1 MAQKYTVELIAK
13 TDKAINEIEDL
24 KNEIKGLQSQVSE
37 GNKNTANGLDTIG
50 TAAKKTNRVL
60 VSVGNT
66 LKAIGI
72 GLLLASL
79 EKLREVFA
87 SNQKVIDFFNI
98 TMETLTIAFN
108 DLFNFLNANVGTVVG
123 YFKSIFTDPLGAI
136 RDMSAAIE
144 KYLIRSFVNFLEL
157 IEVSGLAISKFFKGD
172 WVGAIGLASV
182 AGSKFVDVVTGV
194 DDSLVKAGEAVTNI
208 VEGIKGYVKGTIDAA
223 TSTIELNKAAATA
236 EIQLQGLLEK
246 YDRQAEKL
254 RQVRDEER
262 NTIAE
267 RKQANEDLNAVLDE
281 QEEAMLRL
289 VDIQIAAAQK
299 QYDINANQENYNN
312 LLKITQEREAV
323 LAQIEGFRSEQ
334 KSNDL
339 ALFREELELSN
350 SLRDAD
356 FERMVANEEFNAS
369 MVGNDVARLE
379 RLRTLAQ
386 KESEIREKQLRDD
399 LNRTK
404 LGTQA
409 QVDAQNAL
417 FDFLQD
423 NGNKQKE
430 LDRDIQEAKLATI
443 SGALGGIAQLV
454 GESSAFGKG
463 IAVSQAI
470 IDTYAGANKA
480 IAQGGIFGGIAA
492 AGIIAAGLANV
503 KNIVST
509 DVPDTPSFARGV
521 GASSAS
527 VSAPAPQLP
536 DFNVVGIS
544 GTNQLAESIASK
556 TNEPIKA
563 YVVASDVST
572 AQSLERNIVSGA
584 SI

>member
-1 MAQKYTVELIAK
+1 MAQKITVELLAK

-24 KNEIKGLQSQVSE
+24 KNEIKGLQGQVSE
-37 GNKNTANGLDTIG
+37 GNKNTAQGLDTIG

-60 VSVGNT
+60 ISVGNT

-98 TMETLTIAFN
+98 TMEALTIAFN
-108 DLFNFLNANVGTVVG
+108 DFFNFLNANVGTVAG

-136 RDMSAAIE
+136 RDMGTAIE

-172 WVGAIGLASV
+172 WAGAIGLASL

-194 DDSLVKAGEAVTNI
+194 DDSLVKVGNAINNTVDS
-208 VEGIKGYVKGTIDAA
+208 IKNYVKGTIDAA
-223 TSTIELNKAAATA
+223 TGTIELNKAALTA
-236 EIQLQGLLEK
+236 EIQLQGLLEQ

-262 NTIAE
+262 NTIQE
-267 RKQANEDLNAVLDE
+267 RIKANNDLNDVLDE
-281 QEEAMLRL
+281 QEAAMLKL
-289 VDIQIAAAQK
+289 IDIQIAAAQR
-299 QYDINANQENYNN
+299 QYDINNNQENYNE
-312 LLKITQEREAV
+312 LLKITQERSAV

-339 ALFREELELSN
+339 ALFREELELSM

-379 RLRTLAQ
+379 RLKTLSE
-386 KESEIREKQLRDD
+386 KESEIREQQLRDD
-399 LNRTK
+399 LARTK

-423 NGNKQKE
+423 NGNKQKQ
-430 LDRDIQEAKLATI
+430 LDREIQEAKLATV

-480 IAQGGIFGGIAA
+480 LAQGGIFGGVAA

-503 KNIVST
+503 KTILST
-509 DVPDTPSFARGV
+509 ETPETPSFAG
-521 GASSAS
+521 GGSAS
-527 VSAPAPQLP
+527 VAAPAVPTPPRFNIVGQSNISQL
-536 DFNVVGIS
+536 S
-544 GTNQLAESIASK
+544 ETIAGQ
-556 TNEPIKA
+556 TQEPVKA
-563 YVVASDVST
+563 YVVSSDVTT
-572 AQSLERNIVSGA
+572 AQSLERNIVSSA

>member
-108 DLFNFLNANVGTVVG
+108 DLFNFLNANVGTVIG
-123 YFKSIFTDPLGAI
+123 YFKSLFTDPLGAI
-136 RDMSAAIE
+136 QDMSAAIE
-144 KYLIRSFVNFLEL
+144 KYLIRSFVNFIEL

-172 WVGAIGLASV
+172 WAGAIGLASV

-194 DDSLVKAGEAVTNI
+194 DDSMVKAGEAVSNI

-262 NTIAE
+262 NTIDE
-267 RKQANEDLNAVLDE
+267 RIKANNDLKAVLDE
-281 QEEAMLRL
+281 QEAAMLRQ
-289 VDIQIAAAQK
+289 VDTIIAAAQA
-299 QYDINANQENYNN
+299 QYNKNANQENYIA
-312 LLKITQEREAV
+312 LLEATQEREAV

-334 KSNDL
+334 LSNDL
-339 ALFREELELSN
+339 ALNRESLELTQSQT
-350 SLRDAD
+350 DASA
-356 FERMVANEEFNAS
+356 ERAISEQQFLAEQIQ
-369 MVGNDVARLE
+369 GEYLRLE
-379 RLRTLAQ
+379 ALKSAAEQEAIIEEERLTNKRNQYKA
-386 KESEIREKQLRDD
+386 
-399 LNRTK
+399 
-404 LGTQA
+404 GTQA
-409 QVDAQNAL
+409 FVDAN
-417 FDFLQD
+417 
-423 NGNKQKE
+423 N
-430 LDRDIQEAKLATI
+430 
-443 SGALGGIAQLV
+443 
-454 GESSAFGKG
+454 
-463 IAVSQAI
+463 
-470 IDTYAGANKA
+470 
-480 IAQGGIFGGIAA
+480 
-492 AGIIAAGLANV
+492 
-503 KNIVST
+503 
-509 DVPDTPSFARGV
+509 
-521 GASSAS
+521 
-527 VSAPAPQLP
+527 
-536 DFNVVGIS
+536 
-544 GTNQLAESIASK
+544 
-556 TNEPIKA
+556 
-563 YVVASDVST
+563 
-572 AQSLERNIVSGA
+572 
-584 SI
+584 

>member
-1 MAQKYTVELIAK
+1 MAQKYTVELLAK

-24 KNEIKGLQSQVSE
+24 KNEIKGLQGQVSE
-37 GNKNTANGLDTIG
+37 GNKNTAQGLDTIG

-60 VSVGNT
+60 ISVGNT

-98 TMETLTIAFN
+98 TMEALTIAFN
-108 DLFNFLNANVGTVVG
+108 DFFNFLNANVGTVAG

-136 RDMSAAIE
+136 RDMGTAIE

-172 WVGAIGLASV
+172 WAGAIGLASL

-194 DDSLVKAGEAVTNI
+194 DDSLVKVGNAINDTVDS
-208 VEGIKGYVKGTIDAA
+208 IKNYVKGTIDAA
-223 TSTIELNKAAATA
+223 TGTIELNKAALTA
-236 EIQLQGLLEK
+236 EIQLQGLLEQ

-262 NTIAE
+262 NTIQE
-267 RKQANEDLNAVLDE
+267 RIKANNDLNDVLDE
-281 QEEAMLRL
+281 QEAAMLKL
-289 VDIQIAAAQK
+289 IDIQIAAAQR
-299 QYDINANQENYNN
+299 QYDINNNQENYNE
-312 LLKITQEREAV
+312 LLRVTQERSAV

-339 ALFREELELSN
+339 ALFREELELSM

-379 RLRTLAQ
+379 RLKTLSE
-386 KESEIREKQLRDD
+386 KESKIREQQLKDD
-399 LNRTK
+399 LVRTK

-423 NGNKQKE
+423 NGNKQKQ
-430 LDRDIQEAKLATI
+430 LDREIQEAKLATV

-480 IAQGGIFGGIAA
+480 LAQGGIFGGVAA

-503 KNIVST
+503 KTILST
-509 DVPDTPSFARGV
+509 ETPETPSFAG
-521 GASSAS
+521 GGSAS
-527 VSAPAPQLP
+527 VAAPAVPTPPRFNIVGQSNISQL
-536 DFNVVGIS
+536 S
-544 GTNQLAESIASK
+544 ETIAGQ
-556 TNEPIKA
+556 TQEPVKA
-563 YVVASDVST
+563 YVVSSDVTT
-572 AQSLERNIVSGA
+572 AQSLERNIVSSA

>member
-1 MAQKYTVELIAK
+1 MAQKITVELLAK

-60 VSVGNT
+60 ISVGNT

-136 RDMSAAIE
+136 RDMSAAID

-172 WVGAIGLASV
+172 WAGAIGLASL

-194 DDSLVKAGEAVTNI
+194 DDSVVKVGNAINNTVDS
-208 VEGIKGYVKGTIDAA
+208 IKNYVKGTIDAA
-223 TSTIELNKAAATA
+223 TGTIELNKAAETA
-236 EIQLQGLLEK
+236 EIQLQGLLEQ

-262 NTIAE
+262 NTIQE
-267 RKQANEDLNAVLDE
+267 RIKANNDLNDVLDE
-281 QEEAMLRL
+281 QEAAMLKL
-289 VDIQIAAAQK
+289 IDIQIAAAQR
-299 QYDINANQENYNN
+299 QYDINNNQENYNE
-312 LLKITQEREAV
+312 LLRVTQERSAV

-339 ALFREELELSN
+339 ALFREELELSM

-379 RLRTLAQ
+379 RLKTLSQ
-386 KESEIREKQLRDD
+386 KESEIREQQLRDD
-399 LNRTK
+399 LARTK

-430 LDRDIQEAKLATI
+430 LDREIQEAKLATV

-480 IAQGGIFGGIAA
+480 LAQGGIFGGVAA

-503 KNIVST
+503 KTILST
-509 DVPDTPSFARGV
+509 ETPATPSFAG
-521 GASSAS
+521 GGSAS
-527 VSAPAPQLP
+527 VAAPAVPTPPRFNIVGQSNISQL
-536 DFNVVGIS
+536 S
-544 GTNQLAESIASK
+544 ETIAGQ
-556 TNEPIKA
+556 TQEPVKA
-563 YVVASDVST
+563 YVVSSDVTT
-572 AQSLERNIVSGA
+572 AQSLERNIVSSA

>member
-60 VSVGNT
+60 ISVGNT

-98 TMETLTIAFN
+98 TMETLSIAFN
-108 DLFNFLNANVGTVVG
+108 DFFNFLDANIGSVAG
-123 YFKSIFTDPLGAI
+123 YFKSIFTDPLGSI
-136 RDMSAAIE
+136 RDMSLAIN

-194 DDSLVKAGEAVTNI
+194 DDSLVKAGNAVNNI
-208 VEGIKGYVKGTIDAA
+208 VNSITDYVKGTVKAA
-223 TSTIELNKAAATA
+223 TSTIELTKAAETA

-267 RKQANEDLNAVLDE
+267 RKKANEDLNAVLDE
-281 QEEAMLRL
+281 QEAAMLKL
-289 VDIQIAAAQK
+289 VDIQIASAQK

-339 ALFREELELSN
+339 ALFREEIELNN
-350 SLRDAD
+350 SLRDSD
-356 FERMVANEEFNAS
+356 FERQIANEEFNAS
-369 MVGNDVARLE
+369 LIGNDVARIQRLKDIAQLE
-379 RLRTLAQ
+379 
-386 KESEIREKQLRDD
+386 SDIREEQLRDD
-399 LNRTK
+399 LARTK

-423 NGNKQKE
+423 NANKQKQ
-430 LDRDIQEAKLATI
+430 LDADLADAKLSTI

-454 GESSAFGKG
+454 GENSKFGKG
-463 IAVSQAI
+463 IAISQAI

-480 IAQGGIFGGIAA
+480 LAQGGIFGGIAA
-492 AGIIAAGLANV
+492 AGIIAGGLANV
-503 KNIVST
+503 RNIVST
-509 DVPDTPSFARGV
+509 QEPQAPSFATGV
-521 GASSAS
+521 GGGS
-527 VSAPAPQLP
+527 VSAPIPSTP
-536 DFNVVGIS
+536 PSFNVVGTS
-544 GTNQLAESIASK
+544 GTNQLADVIAGQSK
-556 TNEPIKA
+556 QPIKA
-563 YVVASDVST
+563 YVVSSDVST
-572 AQSLERNIVSGA
+572 AQSLDRNIIEGA

>member
-1 MAQKYTVELIAK
+1 MAQKITVELLAK

-60 VSVGNT
+60 ISVGNT

-98 TMETLTIAFN
+98 TMEALTIAFN
-108 DLFNFLNANVGTVVG
+108 DFFNFLNANVGTVAG

-136 RDMSAAIE
+136 QDMGAAIE

-172 WVGAIGLASV
+172 WAGAIGLASL

-194 DDSLVKAGEAVTNI
+194 DDSMVKVGNAISNTVDS
-208 VEGIKGYVKGTIDAA
+208 IKNYVKGTIDAA
-223 TSTIELNKAAATA
+223 TGTIELNKAALTA
-236 EIQLQGLLEK
+236 EIQLQGLLEQ

-262 NTIAE
+262 NTIQE
-267 RKQANEDLNAVLDE
+267 RIKANNDLNDVLDE
-281 QEEAMLRL
+281 QEEAMLKL
-289 VDIQIAAAQK
+289 IDIQIAAAQR
-299 QYDINANQENYNN
+299 QYDINNNQENYNE
-312 LLKITQEREAV
+312 LLKITQERSAV

-339 ALFREELELSN
+339 ALFREELELSM

-379 RLRTLAQ
+379 RLKTLSQ
-386 KESEIREKQLRDD
+386 KESEIREQQLRDD
-399 LNRTK
+399 LARTK

-430 LDRDIQEAKLATI
+430 LDREIQEAKLATV

-480 IAQGGIFGGIAA
+480 LGQGGIFGGVAA

-503 KNIVST
+503 KTILST
-509 DVPDTPSFARGV
+509 ETPATPSFAG
-521 GASSAS
+521 GGSAS
-527 VSAPAPQLP
+527 VSAPAVPTPPRFNIVGQSNISQL
-536 DFNVVGIS
+536 S
-544 GTNQLAESIASK
+544 ETIAGQTK
-556 TNEPIKA
+556 EPVKA
-563 YVVASDVST
+563 YVVSSDVTT
-572 AQSLERNIVSGA
+572 AQSLERNIVSSA

>member
-24 KNEIKGLQSQVSE
+24 KNEIKGLQRQVSE

-60 VSVGNT
+60 ISVGNT

-72 GLLLASL
+72 GMLLASL

-98 TMETLTIAFN
+98 TMETLSIAFN
-108 DLFNFLNANVGTVVG
+108 DFFNFLDANIGSVAG
-123 YFKSIFTDPLGAI
+123 YFKSIFTDPLGSI
-136 RDMSAAIE
+136 RDMSLAID

-194 DDSLVKAGEAVTNI
+194 DDSLVKAGNSVNNI
-208 VEGIKGYVKGTIDAA
+208 VNSITDYVKGTVKAA
-223 TSTIELNKAAATA
+223 TSTIELTKAAETA

-267 RKQANEDLNAVLDE
+267 RKKANEDLNAVLDE
-281 QEEAMLRL
+281 QEAAMLKL
-289 VDIQIAAAQK
+289 VDIQIASAQK

-339 ALFREELELSN
+339 ALFREEIELNN
-350 SLRDAD
+350 SLRDSD
-356 FERMVANEEFNAS
+356 FERQIANEEFNAS
-369 MVGNDVARLE
+369 LIGNDVARIQRLKDIAQLE
-379 RLRTLAQ
+379 
-386 KESEIREKQLRDD
+386 SDIREEQLRDD
-399 LNRTK
+399 LARTK

-423 NGNKQKE
+423 NANKQKQ
-430 LDRDIQEAKLATI
+430 LDADLADAKLSTI

-454 GESSAFGKG
+454 GENSKFGKG
-463 IAVSQAI
+463 IAISQAI

-480 IAQGGIFGGIAA
+480 LAQGGIFGGIAA
-492 AGIIAAGLANV
+492 AGIIAGGLANV
-503 KNIVST
+503 RNIVST
-509 DVPDTPSFARGV
+509 QEPQAPSFAT
-521 GASSAS
+521 GAGGGS
-527 VSAPAPQLP
+527 VSAPIPSTP
-536 DFNVVGIS
+536 PSFNVVGTS
-544 GTNQLAESIASK
+544 GTNQLADIIAGQSK
-556 TNEPIKA
+556 QPIKA
-563 YVVASDVST
+563 YVVSSDVST
-572 AQSLERNIVSGA
+572 AQSLDRNIIEGA

>member
-24 KNEIKGLQSQVSE
+24 KKEIKGLQSQVSE
-37 GNKNTANGLDTIG
+37 GNKNTANGLNTIG

-60 VSVGNT
+60 ISVGNT

-108 DLFNFLNANVGTVVG
+108 DLFNFLNANVGSVIG

-136 RDMSAAIE
+136 RDMSAAID

-194 DDSLVKAGEAVTNI
+194 DDSLLKAGNAVNNI
-208 VEGIKGYVKGTIDAA
+208 VEGIKGYVKGTINAA
-223 TSTIELNKAAATA
+223 TSTIELTKAAETA

-267 RKQANEDLNAVLDE
+267 RKKANEDLNAVLDE
-281 QEEAMLRL
+281 QEAAMLKL
-289 VDIQIAAAQK
+289 VDIQIASAQK
-299 QYDINANQENYNN
+299 QYDINGNQENYNN

-339 ALFREELELSN
+339 ALFREEIELNN

-356 FERMVANEEFNAS
+356 FERQIANEEFNAS
-369 MVGNDVARLE
+369 LIGNDVARIQ
-379 RLRTLAQ
+379 RLRDIAQ
-386 KESEIREKQLRDD
+386 LESDLREEQLRDD
-399 LNRTK
+399 LARTK

-423 NGNKQKE
+423 NANKQKQ
-430 LDRDIQEAKLATI
+430 LDADLADAKLATI

-454 GESSAFGKG
+454 GENSKFGKG
-463 IAVSQAI
+463 IAISQAI

-480 IAQGGIFGGIAA
+480 LAQGGIFGGIAA
-492 AGIIAAGLANV
+492 AGIIAGGLANV
-503 KNIVST
+503 RNIVST
-509 DVPDTPSFARGV
+509 QEPQAPSFATG
-521 GASSAS
+521 GGGSTAIAPIP
-527 VSAPAPQLP
+527 SAPPA
-536 DFNVVGIS
+536 FNVVGTS
-544 GTNQLAESIASK
+544 GTNQLADLIAGQSK
-556 TNEPIKA
+556 QPIKA
-563 YVVASDVST
+563 YVVSSDVST
-572 AQSLERNIVSGA
+572 AQSLDRNIIEGA

>member
-37 GNKNTANGLDTIG
+37 GNKNTANGLNTIG

-136 RDMSAAIE
+136 QDMSAAIE
-144 KYLIRSFVNFLEL
+144 KYLIRSFVNFIEL

-172 WVGAIGLASV
+172 WAGAIGLASV

-194 DDSLVKAGEAVTNI
+194 DDSMVKAGEAVSNI

-339 ALFREELELSN
+339 ALFREELELSM

-386 KESEIREKQLRDD
+386 KESEIREQQLRDD
-399 LNRTK
+399 LARTK

-430 LDRDIQEAKLATI
+430 LDREIQEAKLATV

-480 IAQGGIFGGIAA
+480 LAQGGIFGGVAA
-492 AGIIAAGLANV
+492 AGIIAAGIANV
-503 KNIVST
+503 KTILST
-509 DVPDTPSFARGV
+509 ETPDTPSFAG
-521 GASSAS
+521 GGSAS
-527 VSAPAPQLP
+527 VAAPAVPTPPRFNIVGQSNISQL
-536 DFNVVGIS
+536 S
-544 GTNQLAESIASK
+544 ETIAGQTK
-556 TNEPIKA
+556 EPVKA
-563 YVVASDVST
+563 YVVSSDVTT
-572 AQSLERNIVSGA
+572 AQSLERNIVSSA

>member
-37 GNKNTANGLDTIG
+37 GNKNTANGLNTIG

-136 RDMSAAIE
+136 QDMSAAIE
-144 KYLIRSFVNFLEL
+144 KYLIRSFVNFIEL

-172 WVGAIGLASV
+172 WAGAIGLASV

-194 DDSLVKAGEAVTNI
+194 DDSMVKAGEAVSNI

-281 QEEAMLRL
+281 QEEAR
-289 VDIQIAAAQK
+289 
-299 QYDINANQENYNN
+299 
-312 LLKITQEREAV
+312 
-323 LAQIEGFRSEQ
+323 
-334 KSNDL
+334 
-339 ALFREELELSN
+339 
-350 SLRDAD
+350 
-356 FERMVANEEFNAS
+356 
-369 MVGNDVARLE
+369 
-379 RLRTLAQ
+379 
-386 KESEIREKQLRDD
+386 
-399 LNRTK
+399 
-404 LGTQA
+404 
-409 QVDAQNAL
+409 
-417 FDFLQD
+417 
-423 NGNKQKE
+423 
-430 LDRDIQEAKLATI
+430 
-443 SGALGGIAQLV
+443 
-454 GESSAFGKG
+454 
-463 IAVSQAI
+463 
-470 IDTYAGANKA
+470 
-480 IAQGGIFGGIAA
+480 
-492 AGIIAAGLANV
+492 
-503 KNIVST
+503 
-509 DVPDTPSFARGV
+509 
-521 GASSAS
+521 
-527 VSAPAPQLP
+527 
-536 DFNVVGIS
+536 
-544 GTNQLAESIASK
+544 
-556 TNEPIKA
+556 
-563 YVVASDVST
+563 
-572 AQSLERNIVSGA
+572 
-584 SI
+584 

>member
-60 VSVGNT
+60 ISVGNT

-136 RDMSAAIE
+136 QDMSAAIE
-144 KYLIRSFVNFLEL
+144 KYLIRSFVNFIEL

-172 WVGAIGLASV
+172 WAGAIGLASV

-194 DDSLVKAGEAVTNI
+194 DDSMVKAGEAVRNI

-339 ALFREELELSN
+339 ALFREELELSM

-386 KESEIREKQLRDD
+386 KESEIREQQLRDD
-399 LNRTK
+399 LARTK

-430 LDRDIQEAKLATI
+430 LDREIQEAKLATV

-480 IAQGGIFGGIAA
+480 LAQGGIFGGVAA

-503 KNIVST
+503 KTILST
-509 DVPDTPSFARGV
+509 ETPDTPSFAG
-521 GASSAS
+521 GGSAS
-527 VSAPAPQLP
+527 VAAPAVPTPPRFNIVGQSNISQL
-536 DFNVVGIS
+536 S
-544 GTNQLAESIASK
+544 ETIAGQTK
-556 TNEPIKA
+556 EPVKA
-563 YVVASDVST
+563 YVVSSDVTT
-572 AQSLERNIVSGA
+572 AQSLERNIVSSA

>member
-24 KNEIKGLQSQVSE
+24 KKEIKGLQSQVSE
-37 GNKNTANGLDTIG
+37 GNKNTANGLNTIG

-60 VSVGNT
+60 ISVGNT

-108 DLFNFLNANVGTVVG
+108 DLFNFLNANVGSVIG

-136 RDMSAAIE
+136 RDMSAAID

-194 DDSLVKAGEAVTNI
+194 DDSLLKAGNAVNNI
-208 VEGIKGYVKGTIDAA
+208 VEGIKGYVKGTINAA
-223 TSTIELNKAAATA
+223 TSTIELTKAAETA

-267 RKQANEDLNAVLDE
+267 RKKANEDLNTVLDE
-281 QEEAMLRL
+281 QEAAMLKL
-289 VDIQIAAAQK
+289 VDIQIASAQK
-299 QYDINANQENYNN
+299 QYDINGNQENYNN

-339 ALFREELELSN
+339 ALFREEIELNN

-356 FERMVANEEFNAS
+356 FERQIANEEFNAS
-369 MVGNDVARLE
+369 LIGNDVARIQ
-379 RLRTLAQ
+379 RLRDIAQ
-386 KESEIREKQLRDD
+386 LESDLREEQLRDD
-399 LNRTK
+399 LARTK

-423 NGNKQKE
+423 NANKQKQ
-430 LDRDIQEAKLATI
+430 LDADLADAKLATI

-454 GESSAFGKG
+454 GENSKFGKG
-463 IAVSQAI
+463 IAISQAI

-480 IAQGGIFGGIAA
+480 LAQGGIFGGIAA
-492 AGIIAAGLANV
+492 AGIIAGGLANV
-503 KNIVST
+503 RNIVST
-509 DVPDTPSFARGV
+509 QEPQAPSFATG
-521 GASSAS
+521 GGGSTAIAPIP
-527 VSAPAPQLP
+527 SAPPA
-536 DFNVVGIS
+536 FNVVGTS
-544 GTNQLAESIASK
+544 GTNQLADLIAGQSK
-556 TNEPIKA
+556 QPIKA
-563 YVVASDVST
+563 YVVSSDVST
-572 AQSLERNIVSGA
+572 AQSLDRNIIEGA

>member
-1 MAQKYTVELIAK
+1 MAQKITVELLAK

-172 WVGAIGLASV
+172 WVGAVGLASV

-194 DDSLVKAGEAVTNI
+194 DDSLVKAGEAVSNI

-267 RKQANEDLNAVLDE
+267 RKKANEDLNAVLDE
-281 QEEAMLRL
+281 QEEAMLKL

-334 KSNDL
+334 KANDL
-339 ALFREELELSN
+339 ALFREELELNN

-386 KESEIREKQLRDD
+386 KESEIREQQLRDD
-399 LNRTK
+399 LARTK

-430 LDRDIQEAKLATI
+430 LDREIQEAKLATV

-480 IAQGGIFGGIAA
+480 LAQGGIFGGVAA
-492 AGIIAAGLANV
+492 AGIIAAGIANV
-503 KNIVST
+503 KTILST
-509 DVPDTPSFARGV
+509 ETPDAPSFAG
-521 GASSAS
+521 GGSAS
-527 VSAPAPQLP
+527 VAAPAVPTPPRFNIVGQSNISQL
-536 DFNVVGIS
+536 S
-544 GTNQLAESIASK
+544 ETIAGQTK
-556 TNEPIKA
+556 EPVKA
-563 YVVASDVST
+563 YVVSSDVTT
-572 AQSLERNIVSGA
+572 AQSLERNIVSSA

>member
-24 KNEIKGLQSQVSE
+24 KKEIKGLQSQVSE
-37 GNKNTANGLDTIG
+37 GNKNTANGLNTIG

-60 VSVGNT
+60 ISVGNT

-108 DLFNFLNANVGTVVG
+108 DLFNFLNANVGSVIG

-136 RDMSAAIE
+136 RDMSAAID

-194 DDSLVKAGEAVTNI
+194 DDSLLKAGNAVNNI
-208 VEGIKGYVKGTIDAA
+208 VEGIKGYVKGTINAA
-223 TSTIELNKAAATA
+223 TSTIELTKAAETA

-254 RQVRDEER
+254 RQIRDEER
-262 NTIAE
+262 NTIDE
-267 RKQANEDLNAVLDE
+267 RIKANEDLNAVLDE
-281 QEEAMLRL
+281 QEAAMLKL
-289 VDIQIAAAQK
+289 VDIQIASAQK
-299 QYDINANQENYNN
+299 QYDINGNQENYNN

-339 ALFREELELSN
+339 ALFREEIELNN

-356 FERMVANEEFNAS
+356 FERQIANEEFNAS
-369 MVGNDVARLE
+369 LIGNDVARIQ
-379 RLRTLAQ
+379 RLRDIAQ
-386 KESEIREKQLRDD
+386 LESDLREEQLRDD
-399 LNRTK
+399 LARTK

-423 NGNKQKE
+423 NANKQKQ
-430 LDRDIQEAKLATI
+430 LDADLADAKLATI

-454 GESSAFGKG
+454 GENSKFGKG
-463 IAVSQAI
+463 IAISQAI

-480 IAQGGIFGGIAA
+480 LAQGGIFGGIAA
-492 AGIIAAGLANV
+492 AGIIAGGLANV
-503 KNIVST
+503 RNIVST
-509 DVPDTPSFARGV
+509 QEPQAPSFATG
-521 GASSAS
+521 GGGSTAIAPIP
-527 VSAPAPQLP
+527 SAPPA
-536 DFNVVGIS
+536 FNVVGTS
-544 GTNQLAESIASK
+544 GTNQLADLIAGQSK
-556 TNEPIKA
+556 QPIKA
-563 YVVASDVST
+563 YVVSSDVST
-572 AQSLERNIVSGA
+572 AQSLDRNIIEGA

>member
-1 MAQKYTVELIAK
+1 MAQKITVELLAK

-60 VSVGNT
+60 ISVGNT

-98 TMETLTIAFN
+98 TMEALTIAFN
-108 DLFNFLNANVGTVVG
+108 DFFNFLNANVGTVAG

-136 RDMSAAIE
+136 QDMGAAIE

-172 WVGAIGLASV
+172 WAGAIGLASL

-194 DDSLVKAGEAVTNI
+194 DDSMVKVGNAISNTVDS
-208 VEGIKGYVKGTIDAA
+208 IKNYVKGTIDAA
-223 TSTIELNKAAATA
+223 TGTIELNKAALTA
-236 EIQLQGLLEK
+236 EIQLQGLLEQ

-262 NTIAE
+262 NTIQE
-267 RKQANEDLNAVLDE
+267 RIKANNDLNDVLDE
-281 QEEAMLRL
+281 QEAAMLKL
-289 VDIQIAAAQK
+289 IDIQIAAAQR
-299 QYDINANQENYNN
+299 QYDINNNQENYNE
-312 LLKITQEREAV
+312 LLKITQERSAV

-339 ALFREELELSN
+339 ALFREELELSM

-379 RLRTLAQ
+379 RLKTLSQ
-386 KESEIREKQLRDD
+386 KESEIREQQLRDD
-399 LNRTK
+399 LARTK

-430 LDRDIQEAKLATI
+430 LDREIQEAKLATV

-480 IAQGGIFGGIAA
+480 LGQGGIFGGVAA

-503 KNIVST
+503 KTILST
-509 DVPDTPSFARGV
+509 ETPATPSFAG
-521 GASSAS
+521 GGSAS
-527 VSAPAPQLP
+527 VSAPAVPTPPRFNIVGQSNISQL
-536 DFNVVGIS
+536 S
-544 GTNQLAESIASK
+544 ETIAGQTK
-556 TNEPIKA
+556 EPVKA
-563 YVVASDVST
+563 YVVSSDVTT
-572 AQSLERNIVSGA
+572 AQSLERNIVSSA

>member
-37 GNKNTANGLDTIG
+37 GNKNTANGLNTIG

-136 RDMSAAIE
+136 QDMSAAIE
-144 KYLIRSFVNFLEL
+144 KYLIRSFVNFIEL

-172 WVGAIGLASV
+172 WAGAIGLASV

-194 DDSLVKAGEAVTNI
+194 DDSMVKAGEAVSNI

-339 ALFREELELSN
+339 ALFREELELSM

-386 KESEIREKQLRDD
+386 KESEIREQQLRDD
-399 LNRTK
+399 LARTK

-430 LDRDIQEAKLATI
+430 LDREIQEAKLATV

-480 IAQGGIFGGIAA
+480 LAQGGIFGGVAA

-503 KNIVST
+503 KTILST
-509 DVPDTPSFARGV
+509 ETPDAPSFAG
-521 GASSAS
+521 GGSAS
-527 VSAPAPQLP
+527 VAAPAVPTPPRFNIVGQSNISQL
-536 DFNVVGIS
+536 S
-544 GTNQLAESIASK
+544 ETIAGQTK
-556 TNEPIKA
+556 EPVKA
-563 YVVASDVST
+563 YVVSSDVTT
-572 AQSLERNIVSGA
+572 AQSLERNIVSSA

>member
-24 KNEIKGLQSQVSE
+24 KKEIKGLQSQVSE
-37 GNKNTANGLDTIG
+37 GNKNTANGLNTIG

-60 VSVGNT
+60 ISVGNT

-108 DLFNFLNANVGTVVG
+108 DLFNFLNANVGSVIG

-136 RDMSAAIE
+136 RDMSAAID

-194 DDSLVKAGEAVTNI
+194 DDSLLKAGNAVNNI
-208 VEGIKGYVKGTIDAA
+208 VEGIKGYVKGTINAA
-223 TSTIELNKAAATA
+223 TSTIELTKAAETA

-254 RQVRDEER
+254 RQIRDEER
-262 NTIAE
+262 NTIDE
-267 RKQANEDLNAVLDE
+267 RIKANEDLNAVLDE
-281 QEEAMLRL
+281 QEAAMLKL
-289 VDIQIAAAQK
+289 VDIQIASAQK
-299 QYDINANQENYNN
+299 QYDINGNQENYNN

-339 ALFREELELSN
+339 ALFREEIELNN

-356 FERMVANEEFNAS
+356 FERQIANEEFNAS
-369 MVGNDVARLE
+369 LIGNDVARIQ
-379 RLRTLAQ
+379 RLRDIAQ
-386 KESEIREKQLRDD
+386 LESDLREEQLRDD
-399 LNRTK
+399 LARTK

-423 NGNKQKE
+423 NANKQKQ
-430 LDRDIQEAKLATI
+430 LDADLADAKLATI

-454 GESSAFGKG
+454 GENSKFGKG
-463 IAVSQAI
+463 IAISQAI

-480 IAQGGIFGGIAA
+480 LAQGGIFGGIAA
-492 AGIIAAGLANV
+492 AGIIAGGLANV
-503 KNIVST
+503 RNIVST
-509 DVPDTPSFARGV
+509 QEPQAPSFATG
-521 GASSAS
+521 GGGSTAIAPIP
-527 VSAPAPQLP
+527 SAPPA
-536 DFNVVGIS
+536 FNVVGTS
-544 GTNQLAESIASK
+544 GTNQLADIIAGQSK
-556 TNEPIKA
+556 QPIKA
-563 YVVASDVST
+563 YVVSSDVST
-572 AQSLERNIVSGA
+572 AQSLDRNIIEGA

>member
-24 KNEIKGLQSQVSE
+24 KNEIKGLQRQVSE

-60 VSVGNT
+60 ISVGNT

-72 GLLLASL
+72 GMLLASL

-98 TMETLTIAFN
+98 TMETLSIAFN
-108 DLFNFLNANVGTVVG
+108 DFFNFLDANIGSVAG
-123 YFKSIFTDPLGAI
+123 YFKSIFTDPLGSI
-136 RDMSAAIE
+136 RDMSLAID

-194 DDSLVKAGEAVTNI
+194 DDSLVKAGNSVNNI
-208 VEGIKGYVKGTIDAA
+208 VNSITDYVKGTVKAA
-223 TSTIELNKAAATA
+223 TSTIELTKAAETA

-267 RKQANEDLNAVLDE
+267 RKKANEDLNAILDE
-281 QEEAMLRL
+281 QEAAMLKL
-289 VDIQIAAAQK
+289 VDIQIASAQK

-339 ALFREELELSN
+339 ALFREEIELNN
-350 SLRDAD
+350 SLRDSD
-356 FERMVANEEFNAS
+356 FERQIANEEFNAS
-369 MVGNDVARLE
+369 LIGNDVARIQRLKDIAQLE
-379 RLRTLAQ
+379 
-386 KESEIREKQLRDD
+386 SDIREEQLRDD
-399 LNRTK
+399 LARTK

-423 NGNKQKE
+423 NANKQKQ
-430 LDRDIQEAKLATI
+430 LDADLADAKLSTI

-454 GESSAFGKG
+454 GENSKFGKG
-463 IAVSQAI
+463 IAISQAI

-480 IAQGGIFGGIAA
+480 LAQGGIFGGIAA
-492 AGIIAAGLANV
+492 AGIIAGGLANV
-503 KNIVST
+503 RNIVST
-509 DVPDTPSFARGV
+509 QEPQAPSFAT
-521 GASSAS
+521 GAGGGS
-527 VSAPAPQLP
+527 VSAPIPSTP
-536 DFNVVGIS
+536 PSFNVVGTS
-544 GTNQLAESIASK
+544 GTNQLADIIAGQSK
-556 TNEPIKA
+556 QPIKA
-563 YVVASDVST
+563 YVVSSDVST
-572 AQSLERNIVSGA
+572 AQSLDRNIIEGA

>member
-60 VSVGNT
+60 ISVGNT

-98 TMETLTIAFN
+98 TMETLSIAFN
-108 DLFNFLNANVGTVVG
+108 DFFNFLDANIGSVAG
-123 YFKSIFTDPLGAI
+123 YFKSIFTDPLGSI
-136 RDMSAAIE
+136 RDMSLAID

-194 DDSLVKAGEAVTNI
+194 DDSLVKAGNSVNNI
-208 VEGIKGYVKGTIDAA
+208 VNSITDYVKGTVKAA
-223 TSTIELNKAAATA
+223 TSTIELTKAAETA

-267 RKQANEDLNAVLDE
+267 RKKANEDLNAILDE
-281 QEEAMLRL
+281 QEAAMLKL
-289 VDIQIAAAQK
+289 VDIQIASAQK

-339 ALFREELELSN
+339 ALFREEIELNN
-350 SLRDAD
+350 SLRDSD
-356 FERMVANEEFNAS
+356 FERQIANEEFNAS
-369 MVGNDVARLE
+369 LIGNDVARIQRLKDIAQLE
-379 RLRTLAQ
+379 
-386 KESEIREKQLRDD
+386 SDIREEQLRDD
-399 LNRTK
+399 LARTK

-423 NGNKQKE
+423 NANKQKQ
-430 LDRDIQEAKLATI
+430 LDADLADAKLSTI

-454 GESSAFGKG
+454 GENSKFGKG
-463 IAVSQAI
+463 IAISQAI

-480 IAQGGIFGGIAA
+480 LAQGGIFGGIAA
-492 AGIIAAGLANV
+492 AGIIAGGLANV
-503 KNIVST
+503 RNIVST
-509 DVPDTPSFARGV
+509 QEPQAPSFATGV
-521 GASSAS
+521 GGGS
-527 VSAPAPQLP
+527 VSAPIPSTP
-536 DFNVVGIS
+536 PSFNVVGTS
-544 GTNQLAESIASK
+544 GTNQLADVIAGQSK
-556 TNEPIKA
+556 QPIKA
-563 YVVASDVST
+563 YVVSSDVST
-572 AQSLERNIVSGA
+572 AQSLDRNIIEGA